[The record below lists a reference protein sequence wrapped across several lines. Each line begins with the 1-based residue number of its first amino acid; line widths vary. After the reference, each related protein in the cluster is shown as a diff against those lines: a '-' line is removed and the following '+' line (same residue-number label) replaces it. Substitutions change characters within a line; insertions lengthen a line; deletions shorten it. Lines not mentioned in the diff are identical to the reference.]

1 MYIICGVLRCKYNV
15 NLILFAGMPL
25 LNQSH
30 LASRFQT
37 CRLVDFISRFYY
49 AIQALKAAV
58 VGSLL
63 PV

>member
-1 MYIICGVLRCKYNV
+1 
-15 NLILFAGMPL
+15 MPL

-37 CRLVDFISRFYY
+37 CRPVDFFSRFYY